1 MNVYE
6 DLANAIILQAVKD
19 YRRTN
24 NKRALEEL
32 EQFFLSDWF
41 SVLTSID
48 GPRLLQELR
57 KEKRVA

>member
-6 DLANAIILQAVKD
+6 DLANAIILQAVQD

-32 EQFFLSDWF
+32 ERFFLSDWF

-48 GPRLLQELR
+48 GSRLLQELR

>member
-6 DLANAIILQAVKD
+6 DLANAIILQAVQD

-24 NKRALEEL
+24 NKRALEDL
-32 EQFFLSDWF
+32 ERFFLSDWF

-48 GPRLLQELR
+48 GSRLLQELR